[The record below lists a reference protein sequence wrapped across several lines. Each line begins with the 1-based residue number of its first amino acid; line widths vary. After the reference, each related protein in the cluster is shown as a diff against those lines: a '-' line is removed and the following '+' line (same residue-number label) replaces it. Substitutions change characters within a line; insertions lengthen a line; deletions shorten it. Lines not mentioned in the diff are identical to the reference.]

1 MLTKAQKT
9 MDTITTAIGA
19 IMLVVMFLVIM
30 ANVVLRLIPNV
41 GGFSWYMEFSQ
52 YANVWAMLIG
62 ASGIAAAGTNLRVE
76 VIDALLERFPW
87 GIRFTRVV
95 VDAALI
101 VYYVILTW
109 SGYELATRA
118 RQAVSTMPQFTMG
131 QVYMIFPVAGVLCIL
146 GAVINLLVTLT
157 AEKVEG
163 KGGSAQ

>member
-1 MLTKAQKT
+1 MLTKIQKT
-9 MDTITTAIGA
+9 MDTVTTAIGA
-19 IMLVVMFLVIM
+19 MLLAVMFLVIM
-30 ANVVLRLIPNV
+30 ANVVLRLIPNI

-52 YANVWAMLIG
+52 YANVWALLIG

-87 GIRFTRVV
+87 GLRFNRAI
-95 VDAALI
+95 VDVALI
-101 VYYVILTW
+101 VYYAILTW

-157 AEKVEG
+157 VKEEGKEEKV
-163 KGGSAQ
+163 Q